1 MFQPAK
7 FDPDPPASGALDRL
21 ATDAVTL
28 GREIVEVAG
37 FLDEADA
44 LAAAQVSRLAEARSE
59 ADVVARGNARV
70 IATLDA
76 LEASAQATQE
86 LVHATV
92 ARLREAAPQTTA
104 LAEWVQSVDGRM
116 SAAERT
122 LAAVRASNSGIG
134 GIAAQ
139 VNILAINAKIE
150 AARAGDAGRGFAVV
164 AEAINDLSR
173 KTSAAA
179 ATISEAT
186 LGLAAA
192 MEELRR
198 EAEEIAAVAI
208 TVQQDARL
216 TDDTLGQM
224 TRAVHETRAAATEI
238 GTRTAEVRAA
248 NQSFRPIFDE
258 LTAGVEAQVADV
270 RGVRDRMV
278 GLNGLTE
285 AMIRDSVE
293 LGGATL
299 DAPLIAHVRATAAS
313 IGEAFAKAVTRG
325 EITRETLFD
334 LRYTPIPG
342 TDPQQL
348 QAPFTRLTDRIL
360 PPFQEPALALDPRVV
375 FCAAVDRNGY
385 LPTHNHRFSQPQGND
400 PAWNAANCRNRRL
413 FNDRVGAQAGSSTAP
428 FLLQI
433 YRRDMGGGEFA
444 MMKDLSAPIL
454 VAGRH
459 WGGLRLGYRF

>member
-1 MFQPAK
+1 MFQPTK
-7 FDPDPPASGALDRL
+7 FDPDPPASGALDRM
-21 ATDAVTL
+21 AADAVAL
-28 GREIVEVAG
+28 AREIVEVAG
-37 FLDEADA
+37 FLDEADT

-76 LEASAQATQE
+76 LDVSAQATQD
-86 LVHATV
+86 LVQATV

-198 EAEEIAAVAI
+198 EAEDIASVAV
-208 TVQQDARL
+208 TVQQDAQL
-216 TDDTLGQM
+216 TDDTLGQL
-224 TRAVHETRAAATEI
+224 TRAVQETRAAATEI
-238 GTRTAEVRAA
+238 GARAAEVRAA
-248 NQSFRPIFDE
+248 NQSFRPIFED
-258 LTAGVEAQVADV
+258 LTTGVEAQVADI
-270 RGVRDRMV
+270 RGVRDRV
-278 GLNGLTE
+278 GGLNGLTE

-293 LGGATL
+293 LGGATH
-299 DAPLIAHVRATAAS
+299 DAPLIAHVRATAAA
-313 IGEAFAKAVTRG
+313 IG
-325 EITRETLFD
+325 EITREALFD
-334 LRYTPIPG
+334 HRYKPVPG
-342 TDPQQL
+342 TDPQQF
-348 QAPFTRLTDRIL
+348 QAPFTRFTDRVL
-360 PPFQEPALALDPRVV
+360 PPLQEPALALDPRVV
-375 FCAAVDRNGY
+375 YCAAVDRNGY
-385 LPTHNHRFSQPQGND
+385 LPTHNQRFSQPQGSD

-413 FNDRVGAQAGSSTAP
+413 FNDRVGAQAVRSTAP

-433 YRRDMGGGEFA
+433 YRRDMGGGEYA